1 MSFEK
6 PTITRDDLKTLRK
19 FLKKNCPGLKI
30 TTGRGGWWRMTY
42 VYGGGELSRFTE
54 EEKQFLTQIGL
65 LPCTGFLSINMYQA
79 EKILEEV
86 RKA

>member
-1 MSFEK
+1 MNFEK
-6 PTITRDDLKTLRK
+6 PNITRDDLRDLRK

-42 VYGGGELSRFTE
+42 VYGGGEHSRFTE

-65 LPCTGFLSINMYQA
+65 YPAQDSFQLICTR
-79 EKILEEV
+79 
-86 RKA
+86 RKKYYRR